1 MVAYIVRRVVL
12 VIPNLLGITVAIF
25 LLMQLAP
32 GDPMAHYVHHG
43 QMSPEEL
50 ERIRQHLGLDQPL
63 HLQYLRWLGRWV
75 QGDWGR
81 SLIYHTPV
89 TEIVGSYMPN
99 SILLAGISFLIA
111 VSTGITIG
119 IIAAVK
125 QYSWIDNILR
135 AFSFFGLCAPT
146 FWVGLMMIAVFAV
159 RLGWL
164 PGGGMYAPGADPTLA
179 DRVKHLIMPA
189 LVGALYSTG
198 VYARYMRSSLL
209 EVLGMDYIRTARGK
223 GLRERGVLIGH
234 GLRNALI
241 PMVTVVAINLPWIL
255 SGSILVEAIYSWP
268 GMGRQYWI
276 AAQQKDYPV
285 IMSMFTIIALA
296 VVLSNLSADLLYA
309 VVDPR
314 ITYD

>member
-1 MVAYIVRRVVL
+1 MLAYILRRLVL

-32 GDPMAHYVHHG
+32 GDPMAKYMHSAH
-43 QMSPEEL
+43 MSPEEL
-50 ERIRQHLGLDQPL
+50 ERIRHHLGLDQPL
-63 HLQYLRWLGRWV
+63 HVQYLRWLGRWV

-81 SLIYHTPV
+81 SLIHHTPV

-99 SILLAGISFLIA
+99 SILLAGLSFLIA
-111 VSTGITIG
+111 TSTGITIG

-125 QYSWIDNILR
+125 QYSWVDNILR

-146 FWVGLMMIAVFAV
+146 FWVGLMMIVVFTT

-164 PGGGMYAPGADPTLA
+164 PGGGMYAPGSDPTLA
-179 DRVKHLIMPA
+179 DRLKHLIMPA

-198 VYARYMRSSLL
+198 IYARYMRSSLL
-209 EVLGMDYIRTARGK
+209 EVLGMDYVVTARGK
-223 GLRERGVLIGH
+223 GLRERAVLVGH

-241 PMVTVVAINLPWIL
+241 PMITVVGLNLPWIL
-255 SGSILVEAIYSWP
+255 SGSILVEVIYSWP
-268 GMGRQYWI
+268 GMGRYYWV

-296 VVLSNLSADLLYA
+296 VVLSNLFADVLYV